1 MAEQARQAGALR
13 TLAYCY
19 SYIGTIEYLQGKFKD
34 ALDNLLRSA
43 ALYREIKAPSG
54 EAMVLQRLGV
64 VRTATGDWDQA
75 LSDLHRALDI
85 ARGYILQG
93 HSMVRVYA
101 TLARNRLEAGDYR
114 AALDYA
120 KHGLAIEEQQGS
132 CLICGVL
139 LYPAAA
145 MAYGMNG
152 DIKEGRRFATLA
164 RNSALEY
171 GSKFFLGLASQ
182 STAMIE
188 GMAGCWDEAFQAIDL
203 AEEAFS
209 AIPQSYEVART
220 RFIRAYLLLQR
231 HAGQDLALAREE
243 LQRAEPVFVEL
254 GAAASAARA
263 QTLLLQLSPP

>member
-19 SYIGTIEYLQGKFKD
+19 SYIGTTEYFQGKFKE
-34 ALDNLLRSA
+34 AIDNLLRSA
-43 ALYREIKAPSG
+43 ALYREINAPSG

-64 VRTATGDWDQA
+64 VRTATGEWDQA

-93 HSMVRVYA
+93 HSMMRVYA
-101 TLARNRLEAGDYR
+101 TLARNRLEAGDFR
-114 AALDYA
+114 AALDCA
-120 KHGLAIEEQQGS
+120 RQGLAIEEQQGR

-152 DIKEGRRFATLA
+152 DIKEGRRFASLA
-164 RNSALEY
+164 RDFALEY
-171 GSKFFLGLASQ
+171 DSKFFFGLASQ
-182 STAMIE
+182 ASAMIE
-188 GMAGCWDEAFQAIDL
+188 GMAGCWDEAFNAINR

-220 RFIRAYLLLQR
+220 RFFRACLLLQR
-231 HAGQDLALAREE
+231 RGEQDIAIAREE

-254 GAAASAARA
+254 GAAA
-263 QTLLLQLSPP
+263 

>member
-1 MAEQARQAGALR
+1 MAEHARQAGALR

-19 SYIGTIEYLQGKFKD
+19 SYIGTTEYLQGKFKE
-34 ALDNLLRSA
+34 AIDNLLRSA
-43 ALYREIKAPSG
+43 TLYREINAPSG

-64 VRTATGDWDQA
+64 VRTATGEWDQA

-93 HSMVRVYA
+93 HSMMRVYA
-101 TLARNRLEAGDYR
+101 TLARNRLEASDYR

-120 KHGLAIEEQQGS
+120 KHGLAIEEQQGR

-164 RNSALEY
+164 RDSALEY
-171 GSKFFLGLASQ
+171 GSKFFFGLASQ

-188 GMAGCWDEAFQAIDL
+188 GMAGCWDEAFHAINR

-220 RFIRAYLLLQR
+220 RFFRAYLLVQR

-254 GAAASAARA
+254 GAAASAAQA
-263 QTLLLQLSPP
+263 HTLLLQLSAL